1 MKRFQKTKGGRLT
14 ACLLAALVMVL
25 VVAAGPAQAGVCERA
40 LTRCLIDVG
49 LPNMASL
56 LASGALGL
64 VVGLVMA
71 QFCYNGYLFCV
82 QYY

>member
-1 MKRFQKTKGGRLT
+1 MKRFQKTKGGRL
-14 ACLLAALVMVL
+14 AAGLLAVL
-25 VVAAGPAQAGVCERA
+25 VLLVAAAGPAHAGVCERA
-40 LTRCLIDVG
+40 LTKCVIDIG

-56 LASGALGL
+56 LASGGIGFIAG
-64 VVGLVMA
+64 VVMA